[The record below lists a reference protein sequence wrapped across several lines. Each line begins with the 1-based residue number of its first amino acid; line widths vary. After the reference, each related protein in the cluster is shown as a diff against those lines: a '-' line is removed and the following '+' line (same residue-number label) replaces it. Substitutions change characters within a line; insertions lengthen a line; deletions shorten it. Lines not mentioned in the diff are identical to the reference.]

1 MVVRYG
7 TLLRSFRRY
16 MLHLRQK
23 SIMDFTKKWLHFID
37 QHLHEKKVWTKVSVN
52 AHMSRKQM
60 KNILQGKGTIENLI
74 RIMINWVMMFDS
86 YEEFQRVWEKL
97 GRLLYDYSNEHGD
110 EYNDKFRKKGPRPLP

>member
-7 TLLRSFRRY
+7 ALLRSFRRY

-74 RIMINWVMMFDS
+74 RIIINWVMMFDS

>member
-1 MVVRYG
+1 MAVRYG
-7 TLLRSFRRY
+7 ALLRSFRRY

-74 RIMINWVMMFDS
+74 RIIINWVMMFDS

>member
-7 TLLRSFRRY
+7 ALLRSFRRY

-86 YEEFQRVWEKL
+86 YEEFQRVWEKM

>member
-1 MVVRYG
+1 
-7 TLLRSFRRY
+7 
-16 MLHLRQK
+16 
-23 SIMDFTKKWLHFID
+23 MDFTKKWLHFID

>member
-7 TLLRSFRRY
+7 ALLRSFRRY

-110 EYNDKFRKKGPRPLP
+110 EYNDKFRKKGPRPLL

>member
-1 MVVRYG
+1 MVVRYSA
-7 TLLRSFRRY
+7 LLRSFRRY

>member
-7 TLLRSFRRY
+7 ALLRSFRRY

-74 RIMINWVMMFDS
+74 RIIINWVMMFDS
-86 YEEFQRVWEKL
+86 YEEFQRVWEKM
-97 GRLLYDYSNEHGD
+97 GRMLYDYSNEHGD
-110 EYNDKFRKKGPRPLP
+110 EYNDKFRKKDPRPLP